1 MAADARVPV
10 GPVEAAPGGFVSS
23 AEQRRILA
31 GVLSGV
37 ELGAWDERIVD
48 WLAGWDACTVLT
60 VASWIVR
67 ARDGGPSR

>member
-1 MAADARVPV
+1 MTAGPRVPA
-10 GPVEAAPGGFVSS
+10 GPVREAPVGFVPV

-31 GVLSGV
+31 EVLADV

-60 VASWIVR
+60 VVSWIVR
-67 ARDGGPSR
+67 ARESGPLR